1 MRERKAN
8 ALIIS
13 QKNILI
19 EYRLVSQGQAGS
31 LLSLQYGFYGS
42 LCIKMREGLVRY
54 VFTVGD
60 YGDY

>member
-19 EYRLVSQGQAGS
+19 DDRLVSHAGS
-31 LLSLQYGFYGS
+31 NLSLQYGFYGS

-60 YGDY
+60 YGDC